1 MALAVR
7 FLVFLGL
14 FLRLEPLFAKGN
26 LTVYTYPSFVSEW
39 GPGSGLKK
47 LFEQKC
53 DCTLNFVAAG
63 DGSTLISKLKLE
75 GNSSR
80 ADIVLGVDNS
90 VVSDAIESD
99 LFLPLPP
106 SQAKLQVPIQDQ
118 IRKKAVPFDFGLI
131 TVMYDS
137 TKITNPPK
145 SLDDLLQR
153 PEFKKKLIVQDPRF
167 SAPGLSFLVFLRST
181 YGEGLAA
188 KLKLLKSQTL
198 TVTPGWSE
206 GYALFTKWEAPLVV
220 SYTSS
225 EFYHRIVEHNTRFKA
240 AIFQEHTVNV
250 EFAGVVKTTKN
261 KLLATSFVDFLLSP
275 DAQKII
281 SEANWMYPILPES
294 EIKDLNPIFSKSAKP
309 KFKELSFLDA
319 SSRKELIDTWLSEF
333 K

>member
-7 FLVFLGL
+7 FFIFMSL

-26 LTVYTYPSFVSEW
+26 LTVYTYQSFVSEW

-63 DGSTLISKLKLE
+63 DGATLISKLKLE

-80 ADIVLGVDNS
+80 ADVILGVDNS

-106 SQAKLQVPIQDQ
+106 SRAKLQVPIQDQ
-118 IRKKAVPFDFGLI
+118 IRRKAVPFDFGLI

-145 SLDDLLQR
+145 SLDDILQR
-153 PEFKKKLIVQDPRF
+153 PEFKKKLILQDPRF
-167 SAPGLSFLVFLRST
+167 SAPGLSFLVFLSST

-188 KLKLLKSQTL
+188 KLRLLKSQTL

-206 GYALFTKWEAPLVV
+206 AYALFTKGEAPLVV

-240 AIFQEHTVNV
+240 AIFQEHTLNV
-250 EFAGVVKTTKN
+250 EFAGIVKTTKN
-261 KLLATSFVDFLLSP
+261 KLLATSFMDFLLSP

-294 EIKDLNPIFSKSAKP
+294 EIKDLNPIFSKSVKP
-309 KFKELSFLDA
+309 QFKELRFLNA
-319 SSRKELIDTWLSEF
+319 SSRKKLIDTWLSEF